1 MKWKYFG
8 GACLVVGGALL
19 KAGAPV
25 LGILAGL
32 GLAALA
38 NFLRYRHV
46 GRAQRTRAAGVL
58 SAGAGRGSAVAK
70 AR

>member
-8 GACLVVGGALL
+8 GACLVVAGALM
-19 KAGAPV
+19 KAGAPIV
-25 LGILAGL
+25 AVLAGL

-38 NFLRYRHV
+38 NFLR
-46 GRAQRTRAAGVL
+46 QRAAGR
-58 SAGAGRGSAVAK
+58 SPAAVK

>member
-8 GACLVVGGALL
+8 GACLVVSGALL

-25 LGILAGL
+25 VAIAAGL
-32 GLAALA
+32 GVAALA
-38 NFLRYRHV
+38 NFLRHRI
-46 GRAQRTRAAGVL
+46 
-58 SAGAGRGSAVAK
+58 SAGRGAAVAK

>member
-19 KAGAPV
+19 KTGAPV
-25 LGILAGL
+25 IAIAAGL

-38 NFLRYRHV
+38 NFLRH
-46 GRAQRTRAAGVL
+46 RAIT
-58 SAGAGRGSAVAK
+58 GRGSAMAK

>member
-1 MKWKYFG
+1 MRWKYFG

-25 LGILAGL
+25 IAILAGL

-38 NFLRYRHV
+38 NFLRHR
-46 GRAQRTRAAGVL
+46 
-58 SAGAGRGSAVAK
+58 AGAGQGAAATK

>member
-1 MKWKYFG
+1 MKWKYFA
-8 GACLVVGGALL
+8 GASVVVGGALL

-25 LGILAGL
+25 LAILAGL

-38 NFLRYRHV
+38 NFLRYRTST
-46 GRAQRTRAAGVL
+46 GR
-58 SAGAGRGSAVAK
+58 SSAVAK

>member
-1 MKWKYFG
+1 MSWKYFA

-25 LGILAGL
+25 LAILAGL
-32 GLAALA
+32 ALAALA
-38 NFLRYRHV
+38 NFLRYRAST
-46 GRAQRTRAAGVL
+46 GRN
-58 SAGAGRGSAVAK
+58 SAVAK